1 MPQRSDKLMW
11 KRGDGWVQYN
21 PNPHHPC
28 YEEWMKQKE
37 KEIDVLKNHAQA
49 NVHLHMMNIEAY
61 FKNPAGIGEHSDIM
75 EAIQGEMDKMAV
87 HEDRLA
93 ILNNWPEGDE

>member
-1 MPQRSDKLMW
+1 
-11 KRGDGWVQYN
+11 
-21 PNPHHPC
+21 
-28 YEEWMKQKE
+28 MKQKMIE
-37 KEIDVLKNHAQA
+37 VLRNHARA

-61 FKNPAGIGEHSDIM
+61 FTNHAGIGAHSDIM

-93 ILNNWPEGDE
+93 ILNNWPEGE

>member
-1 MPQRSDKLMW
+1 MI
-11 KRGDGWVQYN
+11 N
-21 PNPHHPC
+21 
-28 YEEWMKQKE
+28 
-37 KEIDVLKNHAQA
+37 VLKNHAQA

-87 HEDRLA
+87 HEDRLQSSTTG
-93 ILNNWPEGDE
+93 LKENKMKSL